1 SAGRFGRSRRH
12 LRGSV
17 GYGRGFRGSVRWR
30 RGLRLPQL
38 FRSRCEGG
46 VLFGHELGESKR
58 GALLVAFVG
67 PVHRL
72 SSRLSGWLVRGGG
85 MPRTFDYRGGFRFG
99 VGGRVRGGRLLGH
112 LERLARNIFEQL
124 FGFQLDWLRF
134 DPLFSGERS
143 LRHVGLGEYVFQP
156 NCRSIRRGFGTDG
169 RRGLTFGG
177 AGGRRAERS
186 GAGRGERGEECR
198 DFLVARVELENLAVP
213 AHCAHVVAG
222 VSGYVAQVP
231 EGDDVLRIE
240 TERLLEDSGGFLGL
254 SRIVQRLA
262 VHDIAAHVIRLL
274 REVGPAEFDREIGV
288 SGLTI
293 LVGQRREVALWV
305 LVELVF

>member
-17 GYGRGFRGSVRWR
+17 GYRRGFRGSVRWR

-72 SSRLSGWLVRGGG
+72 SSRLSGCLVRGCG

-99 VGGRVRGGRLLGH
+99 VGGRVRGGRPLGH

-186 GAGRGERGEECR
+186 GAGAASEVRNAEISSLRGSSSRTLPYQRIAPTLSPAFREMSPK
-198 DFLVARVELENLAVP
+198 FLRAMMFSGSRLSACLKTAADSSVCP
-213 AHCAHVVAG
+213 ASCSAWP
-222 VSGYVAQVP
+222 Y
-231 EGDDVLRIE
+231 
-240 TERLLEDSGGFLGL
+240 
-254 SRIVQRLA
+254 
-262 VHDIAAHVIRLL
+262 
-274 REVGPAEFDREIGV
+274 
-288 SGLTI
+288 TI
-293 LVGQRREVALWV
+293 
-305 LVELVF
+305 